1 MEDYESKASQG
12 EQAGPNNSPN
22 YWESISKEVDS
33 TYNVKKKTK
42 AKTLD
47 QIMKRINIFKS
58 RLDTL
63 DRNPILKKILE
74 KDSRENSVNELNEE
88 EDKKEKNKDKEEFV
102 YYSFRKKMQAE
113 YQRFLKEKDGA
124 KRPGDKDD
132 RAANSPDPKAQNKKA
147 KNVLSR
153 LANNK
158 KDLSEESAIKVDD
171 NLKIKYDTGK
181 KLYQDLSKAK
191 NEKEYRQIARE
202 HWMNFKKGY
211 KTSLAELKQHQFV
224 QKFVKENKKYN
235 IYLPDFNQE
244 KNKNLNI
251 EEDEAKQKE
260 MMGEDEEIFT
270 MIDKIMSGAV
280 YEKWRSLQDKDL

>member
-1 MEDYESKASQG
+1 MEDYEGKGATNEG
-12 EQAGPNNSPN
+12 GAMNNSLN

-74 KDSRENSVNELNEE
+74 KDSRENSVNEVNQE

-102 YYSFRKKMQAE
+102 YYSFRKKMQVE
-113 YQRFLKEKDGA
+113 YQKFLKEKNNN
-124 KRPGDKDD
+124 KKPGEKED
-132 RAANSPDPKAQNKKA
+132 RLSGSQDPKAQNKKA

-158 KDLSEESAIKVDD
+158 KDLSEESVIKIDD

-191 NEKEYRQIARE
+191 NEREYRQIARE
-202 HWMNFKKGY
+202 HWLNFKKGY

-244 KNKNLNI
+244 KNKNLNL